1 MYAAGKGAV
10 SDLSFGSNLIL
21 SSKEEELKKITAEA
35 PFSLALSIFSDNKLA
50 TSKCGFSLFSRIASA
65 RSTIHGWPFSF
76 KEGEDS
82 ALMDAAGEFESG
94 KKSTPALRTLPFNL
108 KSVSFDNSFPSL
120 MVKC

>member
-1 MYAAGKGAV
+1 MYAAGRGAV

-21 SSKEEELKKITAEA
+21 SSKEDELKKITAEA
-35 PFSLALSIFSDNKLA
+35 PFSLALRIFSDNKFE

-76 KEGEDS
+76 KAGEDS
-82 ALMDAAGEFESG
+82 VLMVAAGELERG
-94 KKSTPALRTLPFNL
+94 KKSTPALSTLPFNL
-108 KSVSFDNSFPSL
+108 NSVSFDTSFPSL